1 LLSKLNKLDAGQ
13 IYLSFLLEDRNYL
26 RKRKYTGVD
35 LKKSCIHKILPRVL
49 LKFDKHDSCKID
61 FSFKL
66 ERWKFLF
73 NEKRDGFCIALS
85 RPALLQIYNTNL
97 LIALLQKM

>member
-1 LLSKLNKLDAGQ
+1 MLSKLNKLDAGQ
-13 IYLSFLLEDRNYL
+13 IYLSFLLKDRNYL
-26 RKRKYTGVD
+26 EKKEVLYTGVD

-49 LKFDKHDSCKID
+49 LKFDKHESCKID

-66 ERWKFLF
+66 ERWRFLF

-85 RPALLQIYNTNL
+85 GPTLL
-97 LIALLQKM
+97 